1 MAYNITKEQVL
12 NAIKGSAGIITTI
25 QKRLSAAIEHNVSW
39 TCTKEYTEKW
49 EVTREAME
57 AERQTTLDVAEGTI
71 VKEIYN
77 NNPEMAKWYLKM
89 KGKDRGYVET
99 QEIQMA
105 NKDPL
110 NINLNGDMQNAK
122 DLMDSPMVEVSNDE
136 GTGEE

>member
-1 MAYNITKEQVL
+1 MLQ
-12 NAIKGSAGIITTI
+12 AIQGSQGLVSKI
-25 QKRLSAAIEHNVSW
+25 QKKLETMLQVKISWDTTAKYINKWDKCVEALKAEKEFMLDIAENNIYKDIVAGDSATS
-39 TCTKEYTEKW
+39 
-49 EVTREAME
+49 
-57 AERQTTLDVAEGTI
+57 
-71 VKEIYN
+71 
-77 NNPEMAKWYLKM
+77 KWYLKM

-122 DLMDSPMVEVSNDE
+122 DLMDSPMVEVSNEE